1 MSQSKIT
8 TFANETLDKIFAYL
22 ANKNAWLALIKGK
35 VATTN
40 SSQDILLTYY
50 KYVAPLLCF
59 ANAVP
64 RHFIIRANSLIDTP

>member
-22 ANKNAWLALIKGK
+22 ADKDTWLALIKGK
-35 VATTN
+35 VAATN

-50 KYVAPLLCF
+50 
-59 ANAVP
+59 
-64 RHFIIRANSLIDTP
+64 